1 MAPCMGLEG
10 NNVTDPNNNE
20 RRSGDVSWPGV
31 PLVGIGIVLVG
42 VIFLARNFGWDFPLP
57 DRWWAL
63 FVLIPAGGALVTAAR
78 LYNQD
83 GRLSERAIGAATVGL
98 LMLATALIL
107 FLDLDWGDW
116 WPVMVIIV
124 GLGILAR
131 GFRR

>member
-1 MAPCMGLEG
+1 MGTEG
-10 NNVTDPNNNE
+10 TIMNDSNRNE
-20 RRSGDVSWPGV
+20 RPPGDASWPGV
-31 PLVGIGIVLVG
+31 PLVGLGIVLVG
-42 VIFLARNFGWDFPLP
+42 IIFLARNFGWDFPLP

-83 GRLSERAIGAATVGL
+83 GRLSERVMGAATVGT

-107 FLDLDWGDW
+107 FLDLDWGTW

-131 GFRR
+131 GRRR

>member
-1 MAPCMGLEG
+1 MGSEG
-10 NNVTDPNNNE
+10 NIVTDSNQNN
-20 RRSGDVSWPGV
+20 RRPRDVSWPGV
-31 PLVGIGIVLVG
+31 PLVGLGIVIVG
-42 VIFLARNFGWDFPLP
+42 VIFLARNFGFDFPLP

-63 FVLIPAGGALVTAAR
+63 FILIPAGGALVTAAR

-83 GRLSERAIGAATVGL
+83 GRLTERVIGAATVGA

-131 GFRR
+131 GMRR

>member
-1 MAPCMGLEG
+1 MTDSNRDQRPPRD
-10 NNVTDPNNNE
+10 VT
-20 RRSGDVSWPGV
+20 WPGV
-31 PLVGIGIVLVG
+31 PLVGLGIVLVG
-42 VIFLARNFGWDFPLP
+42 VIFLARNFGFDFPLP

-63 FVLIPAGGALVTAAR
+63 FILIPAGGALVTAAR

-83 GRLSERAIGAATVGL
+83 GRMSERAIGAATVGTL
-98 LMLATALIL
+98 ILASALIL
-107 FLDLDWGDW
+107 FLDLEWGDW

>member
-1 MAPCMGLEG
+1 M
-10 NNVTDPNNNE
+10 TDSDRNE
-20 RRSGDVSWPGV
+20 RPPSDATWPGV
-31 PLVGIGIVLVG
+31 PLVGLAVVIVG
-42 VIFLARNFGWDFPLP
+42 VVFLARNFGWDFPLP

-83 GRLSERAIGAATVGL
+83 GRLTERAIGVATVGF
-98 LMLATALIL
+98 LMLTTALIL
-107 FLDLDWGDW
+107 FFDLNWGTW

-131 GFRR
+131 SSRRRR

>member
-1 MAPCMGLEG
+1 M
-10 NNVTDPNNNE
+10 TDSNRNE
-20 RRSGDVSWPGV
+20 RPPRDVTWPGV
-31 PLVGIGIVLVG
+31 PLVGLGIVLVG
-42 VIFLARNFGWDFPLP
+42 VIFLARNFGFDFPLP

-63 FVLIPAGGALVTAAR
+63 FILIPAGGALVTAAR

-83 GRLSERAIGAATVGL
+83 GRMSERAIGAATVGTRI
-98 LMLATALIL
+98 LASALIL
-107 FLDLDWGDW
+107 FLDLEWGDW

>member
-1 MAPCMGLEG
+1 MNDL
-10 NNVTDPNNNE
+10 DRNE
-20 RRSGDVSWPGV
+20 RPQRDVTWPGV
-31 PLVGIGIVLVG
+31 PLVGLGIVLVG

-83 GRLSERAIGAATVGL
+83 NRLSERVIGAATVGL
-98 LMLATALIL
+98 LMLTTALIL
-107 FLDLDWGDW
+107 FFDFDWSAW

-131 GFRR
+131 GMGRRS

>member
-1 MAPCMGLEG
+1 MTDSNRDERPPRD
-10 NNVTDPNNNE
+10 VT
-20 RRSGDVSWPGV
+20 WPGV
-31 PLVGIGIVLVG
+31 PLVGLGIVLVG
-42 VIFLARNFGWDFPLP
+42 VIFLARNFGFDFPLP

-63 FVLIPAGGALVTAAR
+63 FILIPAGGALVTAAR

-83 GRLSERAIGAATVGL
+83 GRMSERAIGAATVGTL
-98 LMLATALIL
+98 ILASALIL
-107 FLDLDWGDW
+107 FLDLEWGDW

>member
-1 MAPCMGLEG
+1 MGLEG

>member
-1 MAPCMGLEG
+1 MGLEG
-10 NNVTDPNNNE
+10 NIMTDSNGSEQRPRDVT
-20 RRSGDVSWPGV
+20 WPGV
-31 PLVGIGIVLVG
+31 PLVGLGIVLVG
-42 VIFLARNFGWDFPLP
+42 AIFLARNFGWDFPLP

-83 GRLSERAIGAATVGL
+83 NRLTERVIGAATVGL
-98 LMLATALIL
+98 LMLTTALIL
-107 FLDLDWGDW
+107 FFDLEWGTW

-131 GFRR
+131 GRRR

>member
-1 MAPCMGLEG
+1 MASCMGLEG
-10 NNVTDPNNNE
+10 INVTDPNNNE
-20 RRSGDVSWPGV
+20 RRSGDVTWPGV

-83 GRLSERAIGAATVGL
+83 GRLSERAIGAATVGF
-98 LMLATALIL
+98 LMLTTALIL
-107 FLDLDWGDW
+107 FLDLDWGTW

-131 GFRR
+131 GMRR

>member
-1 MAPCMGLEG
+1 MGLE
-10 NNVTDPNNNE
+10 VDIMTDSNRNE
-20 RRSGDVSWPGV
+20 RPPGDVTWPGV

-83 GRLSERAIGAATVGL
+83 GRLTERVIGAATVGL
-98 LMLATALIL
+98 LMLTTALIL
-107 FLDLDWGDW
+107 FFDFDWGTW

-131 GFRR
+131 GMRR

>member
-1 MAPCMGLEG
+1 MGLEG
-10 NNVTDPNNNE
+10 SIVTDPNQNE
-20 RRSGDVSWPGV
+20 RRPRDVSWPGV
-31 PLVGIGIVLVG
+31 PLVGLGIVIVG
-42 VIFLARNFGWDFPLP
+42 VIFLARNFGFDFPLP

-63 FVLIPAGGALVTAAR
+63 FILIPAGGALVTAAR

-83 GRLSERAIGAATVGL
+83 GRLTERVIGAATVGA

-131 GFRR
+131 GMRR